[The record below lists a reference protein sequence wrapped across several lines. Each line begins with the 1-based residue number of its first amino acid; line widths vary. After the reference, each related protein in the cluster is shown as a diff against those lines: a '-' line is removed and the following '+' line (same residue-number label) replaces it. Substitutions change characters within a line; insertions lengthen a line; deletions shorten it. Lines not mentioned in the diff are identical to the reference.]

1 MDDILYTLIMVTIF
15 LCLIAC
21 LVILLVVIAA
31 LLTSGKINQ
40 EVRHMN
46 TVLCPEDVANAI
58 QSFVLV
64 NEGDE
69 AAVSLLLSIGAEL
82 LDISPEE
89 MAEMIK

>member
-31 LLTSGKINQ
+31 LLTSGKIN
-40 EVRHMN
+40 
-46 TVLCPEDVANAI
+46 
-58 QSFVLV
+58 LV